1 MSNSYFAPR
10 LLSELRHYNT
20 AKFAADLMA
29 GLIVGIVALPLAI
42 AFGIVTAIPLVKP
55 TTMGYGMNLMMVP
68 RWQTPNNIK
77 KIPANIVAS
86 INPDKPK
93 LGSLTMP

>member
-1 MSNSYFAPR
+1 MPAMVKPNKS
-10 LLSELRHYNT
+10 
-20 AKFAADLMA
+20 
-29 GLIVGIVALPLAI
+29 LICVVNM
-42 AFGIVTAIPLVKP
+42 VTAIPLVKP

-93 LGSLTMP
+93 LGSLTIP

>member
-1 MSNSYFAPR
+1 M
-10 LLSELRHYNT
+10 
-20 AKFAADLMA
+20 
-29 GLIVGIVALPLAI
+29 
-42 AFGIVTAIPLVKP
+42 VTAIPLVKP

-77 KIPANIVAS
+77 KIPANMVAS

-93 LGSLTMP
+93 LGSLTIP